1 MDSNDLKKQSST
13 IWTMGLKEENKE
25 LRELLWLRHGCSFF
39 QFYGDD
45 GEMQCHHCMIDFKRD
60 PVEKISRVFA
70 KQGTEILIKHAESL
84 NNEP

>member
-1 MDSNDLKKQSST
+1 MDAVN
-13 IWTMGLKEENKE
+13 EENKE

-39 QFYGDD
+39 QLYGDD

-70 KQGTEILIKHAESL
+70 KQGTDILIEHAENL
-84 NNEP
+84 EERKI